1 MIKKIETQGH
11 RKKKEKK
18 RTYMGLIIAAIL
30 VLSTVGFTLMQGYT
44 TEEKQGYNDHVFI
57 KKGTLW
63 QTQVDNNVIETIYL
77 PQEVENI
84 TSKTS
89 FIPRQIFTN
98 KIIYFIA
105 KTTEEK
111 QASFKL
117 SKYIPGLRMQYA
129 CFPGDNT
136 TECQELPEK
145 SCENITSDSVIVIIK
160 DTSEEMYLSYVNMT
174 INETLILNQTNQ
186 TEPIKNNTKIE
197 EKYFLDYSINETRI
211 NYFPGCLEILAPKEK
226 FTKTIE
232 KAIFI
237 MFGIIS

>member
-1 MIKKIETQGH
+1 MLKKIETQGQ
-11 RKKKEKK
+11 RKKKGKK
-18 RTYMGLIIAAIL
+18 KTYMGLIIAAIL

-44 TEEKQGYNDHVFI
+44 TEEKQEYNGHVFI
-57 KKGTLW
+57 KVGTLW
-63 QTQVDNNVIETIYL
+63 QTQVDNDVIETIYL

-84 TSKTS
+84 TSRTS

-111 QASFKL
+111 QTTFKL
-117 SKYIPGLRMQYA
+117 SKYIPALRMQYA

-145 SCENITSDSVIVIIK
+145 SCENITSNSVIIIIK
-160 DTSEEMYLSYVNMT
+160 DTT
-174 INETLILNQTNQ
+174 KET
-186 TEPIKNNTKIE
+186 PPPH
-197 EKYFLDYSINETRI
+197 YLDYEINETRI

-232 KAIFI
+232 KTIFI